1 MDSSSASVG
10 SRSQSSSSVACRSH
24 QASRVGGGLL
34 VDRRVGEQRPLAELG
49 GRLEA
54 LDLEQLGQLPLQR
67 RLAPRLPFRAPSSAA
82 TLSENGTPSTILSKP
97 DPMLF
102 RQIIHEDLGCA
113 SYLVGDPAPG
123 VAAVVDPQWD
133 IDPYLNL
140 ARLHGVRIEHVLET
154 HNHADHVSGH
164 GRLARATG
172 ATIHVS
178 ELAEAE
184 YEHEPF
190 ADGWTLEL
198 GEAVSIEAIHTPG
211 HRPEHTSFLLRD
223 AERGGD
229 PVAVLSGDSLFVG
242 DVARPDL
249 AVEPREGAAG
259 IFRSLHERLL
269 ALPDEVEVWPGH
281 LGGSLCGSSG
291 IDLKT
296 SSTIGFERRHNRALA
311 FADEA
316 EFVEDAVASIGE
328 RPPNVEHIVALNRG
342 PLIESIG
349 SPARLTPRRF
359 EAAIAAGAFAVDS
372 RTNEQFDEAHI
383 PGAISASAYDTGF
396 ATKVAQVVP
405 PDGEVVVVAA
415 SDGNELEAAELLAA
429 VGLRVRGFLGGGM
442 SAWRAE
448 ERPVARIEPIG
459 PERAGRSC
467 SRATS
472 HRWSS
477 TCAAPAS
484 TPTGHIAGSLHI
496 PYGELARR
504 LDELPRDRALAT
516 ICKGGKR
523 SGLAASV
530 LQREGFETI
539 HVARGGVG
547 TWKTEGRPVETRSAC
562 VGDHP
567 GRGST

>member
-1 MDSSSASVG
+1 
-10 SRSQSSSSVACRSH
+10 
-24 QASRVGGGLL
+24 
-34 VDRRVGEQRPLAELG
+34 
-49 GRLEA
+49 
-54 LDLEQLGQLPLQR
+54 
-67 RLAPRLPFRAPSSAA
+67 
-82 TLSENGTPSTILSKP
+82 
-97 DPMLF
+97 MLF

-113 SYLVGDPAPG
+113 SYLVGDPGAG

-133 IDPYLNL
+133 IDPYLQL

-164 GRLARATG
+164 GRLARASG

-178 ELAEAE
+178 ELAGAE
-184 YEHEPF
+184 YEHEAF
-190 ADGWTLEL
+190 ADGWTLAL
-198 GEAVSIEAIHTPG
+198 GDAVSIEAVHTPG

-229 PVAVLSGDSLFVG
+229 PVAVLSGDCLFVG

-259 IFRSLHERLL
+259 IFHSLHERLMV
-269 ALPDEVEVWPGH
+269 LPDEVEVWPGH

-291 IDLKT
+291 IDLRT
-296 SSTIGFERRHNRALA
+296 SSTIGFERRHNRALG
-311 FADEA
+311 FADEDA
-316 EFVEDAVASIGE
+316 FVEDAVAGLGQ

-349 SPARLTPRRF
+349 SPASLTPRRF

-383 PGAISASAYDTGF
+383 PGAISASGYDTGF

-405 PDGEVVVVAA
+405 PEAEVVVVAA

-429 VGLRVRGFLGGGM
+429 VGLAVRGFLGGGM

-448 ERPVARIEPIG
+448 ERPVARIEPIDPGRLAQLLEGEG
-459 PERAGRSC
+459 PPLVLDVRGDGEYAG
-467 SRATS
+467 
-472 HRWSS
+472 
-477 TCAAPAS
+477 
-484 TPTGHIAGSLHI
+484 GHIAGSLHI

-504 LDELPRDRALAT
+504 LGELPRERVLAT

-547 TWKTEGRPVETRSAC
+547 TWQQEGRPVESGA
-562 VGDHP
+562 P
-567 GRGST
+567 A